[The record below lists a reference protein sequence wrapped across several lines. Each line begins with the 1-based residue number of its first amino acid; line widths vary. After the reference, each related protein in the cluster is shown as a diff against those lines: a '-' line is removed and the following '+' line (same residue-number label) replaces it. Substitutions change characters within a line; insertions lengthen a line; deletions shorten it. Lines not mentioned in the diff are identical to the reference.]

1 VQVNTLHST
10 RWLPLALAALGGFLL
25 IIAGLGTRIGL
36 WSFGTG
42 FTVLRWA
49 AYAGVG
55 AVLLAVFF
63 LVLLRPRG
71 AVLASL
77 SVALLIGTVTFALP
91 WQQRRTARTVPPIH
105 DITTDLGDPP
115 AFEAI
120 LPLRA
125 DAPNSAEYEGEE
137 IAAQQRAAYPD
148 ITPLYLE
155 AAPGAAFTQALDAA
169 RGMGWE
175 IVSADSTRGRIEATA
190 TTRWFGFKDD
200 VVVRIT
206 ADGSRSRVD
215 VRSVSRVGRSDVGA
229 NAARIRKYLAR
240 LRP

>member
-1 VQVNTLHST
+1 M
-10 RWLPLALAALGGFLL
+10 
-25 IIAGLGTRIGL
+25 AGLGTRAGL

-42 FTVLRWA
+42 FSVLRWA
-49 AYAGVG
+49 AYIGIA
-55 AVLLAVFF
+55 AALLALLF
-63 LVLLRPRG
+63 LLILRPRG
-71 AVLASL
+71 ATLAAL
-77 SVALLIGTVTFALP
+77 GLALLLGTITVALP
-91 WQQRRTARTVPPIH
+91 WQQRRTARSVPPIH

-115 AFEAI
+115 TFVAI

-137 IAAQQRAAYPD
+137 VAAQQRAAYPD
-148 ITPLYLE
+148 IAPLFLETTP
-155 AAPGAAFTQALDAA
+155 ATAFTQALDAA
-169 RGMGWE
+169 RAMGWE
-175 IVSADSTRGRIEATA
+175 IVAADSTAGRIEATA

>member
-25 IIAGLGTRIGL
+25 ILAGLGTRIGL

-49 AYAGVG
+49 AYVG
-55 AVLLAVFF
+55 IAAVLLALFF
-63 LVLLRPRG
+63 LLILRPRG
-71 AVLASL
+71 TVLASL
-77 SVALLIGTVTFALP
+77 AGALLIGAITFAVP
-91 WQQRRTARTVPPIH
+91 WQQLRTARSVPPIH
-105 DITTDLGDPP
+105 DITTDLGNPP
-115 AFEAI
+115 EFVAV

-125 DAPNSAEYEGEE
+125 DAPNSTVYEGEE

-148 ITPLYLE
+148 IAPLFFE
-155 AAPGAAFTQALDAA
+155 TSTSAVFTQALDAA
-169 RGMGWE
+169 RAMGWE
-175 IVSADSTRGRIEATA
+175 IVAADSTAGRIEATA

-206 ADGSRSRVD
+206 PDGSRTRVD
-215 VRSVSRVGRSDVGA
+215 VRSLSRVGGSDVGA
-229 NAARIRKYLAR
+229 NAARIRKYMAR
-240 LRP
+240 LQP

>member
-1 VQVNTLHST
+1 VQVNTLQST
-10 RWLPLALAALGGFLL
+10 RWLPLALAALGAVLL
-25 IIAGLGTRIGL
+25 LMAGLGTRIGL

-49 AYAGVG
+49 AYIGIA
-55 AVLLAVFF
+55 AVLLGVLM

-71 AVLASL
+71 ATLASL
-77 SVALLIGTVTFALP
+77 GAAVLIGVVTFALP
-91 WQQRRTARTVPPIH
+91 WQQRRTAQQVPPIH
-105 DITTDLGDPP
+105 DITTDLGNPP
-115 AFEAI
+115 EFVAV

-125 DAPNSAEYEGEE
+125 DAPNSTIYAGEE

-148 ITPLYLE
+148 IAPLFLE
-155 AAPGAAFTQALDAA
+155 TSTSAVFTQALDAA
-169 RGMGWE
+169 RSMGWE
-175 IVSADSTRGRIEATA
+175 IVAADSSVGRIEATA
-190 TTRWFGFKDD
+190 TTPWFGFKDD

-206 ADGSRSRVD
+206 ADGSRTRVD

-240 LRP
+240 LQP

>member
-1 VQVNTLHST
+1 MNQLHAA
-10 RWLPLALAALGGFLL
+10 RWLPLALA
-25 IIAGLGTRIGL
+25 GLGALLLFLAGTGTRLGL

-49 AYAGVG
+49 AYLGIA
-55 AVLLAVFF
+55 AALLALLLL
-63 LVLLRPRG
+63 LVLRPRG
-71 AVLASL
+71 GVLVILGA
-77 SVALLIGTVTFALP
+77 ALVTGSIIAAIP
-91 WQQRRTARTVPPIH
+91 WQQRRAARSVPPIH
-105 DITTDLGDPP
+105 DITTDLGNPP
-115 AFEAI
+115 EFVAI

-125 DAPNSAEYEGEE
+125 DAPNAAVYGGEE

-148 ITPLYLE
+148 IQPVLLE
-155 AAPGAAFTQALDAA
+155 MPSGAVFSRALDAA

-175 IVSADSTRGRIEATA
+175 VVSADSGLGRIEATA

-206 ADGSRSRVD
+206 PDGSRTRVD

-229 NAARIRKYLAR
+229 NAARIRKYVAR
-240 LRP
+240 LQP

>member
-1 VQVNTLHST
+1 MNRLHST
-10 RWLPLALAALGGFLL
+10 RWLPLALAVLGGVLL
-25 IIAGLGTRIGL
+25 VMAGLGTRAGL

-42 FTVLRWA
+42 FSVLRWA
-49 AYAGVG
+49 AYIGIA
-55 AVLLAVFF
+55 AALLALLF
-63 LVLLRPRG
+63 LLILRPRG
-71 AVLASL
+71 TTLAAL
-77 SVALLIGTVTFALP
+77 GLALLLGTITVALP
-91 WQQRRTARTVPPIH
+91 WQQRRTARSVPPIH

-115 AFEAI
+115 AFVAI

-137 IAAQQRAAYPD
+137 VAAQQRAAYPD
-148 ITPLYLE
+148 IAPLFLETTP
-155 AAPGAAFTQALDAA
+155 ATAFTQALDAA
-169 RGMGWE
+169 RAMGWE
-175 IVSADSTRGRIEATA
+175 IVAADSTAGRIEATA